1 MSDLLWVKMPSLWI
15 IDGAMAK
22 NFSVE
27 KYISTD
33 IASLK
38 IYMYLCLFAQ
48 PIKHSKIIKVPDS
61 QSTDGEDKI
70 QKIEEVVLTSECTY
84 DQISEGCGLSRL
96 LVSRGLKKLISTGL
110 ILNSGGTR
118 KKRYQIKGEVNRN
131 WCKLPKRNVV
141 GLDKKIAPFRALK
154 NRYKHEL
161 EALKLF
167 LYLISIRPNSE
178 KYTDVSKEKII
189 TATNIDLYDIDS
201 AVKLLLGIGMLE
213 EVKNRGY
220 TKGFNFTNGEK
231 YKLARYFV
239 ISSDILALP
248 RYKIQSGSG

>member
-1 MSDLLWVKMPSLWI
+1 VSDLLWVKMPSKWI
-15 IDGAMAK
+15 SDGSMAK

-27 KYISTD
+27 KNISTD

-48 PIKHSKIIKVPDS
+48 PIKHSKITKVPGYLS
-61 QSTDGEDKI
+61 PDGEDKV

-84 DQISEGCGLSRL
+84 DQISDGCGLSRL

-118 KKRYQIKGEVNRN
+118 KKIYQIKGEVNRN
-131 WCKLPKRNVV
+131 WCKLPKRKLVA
-141 GLDKKIAPFRALK
+141 LDRKIGPFRALK
-154 NRYKHEL
+154 NRYQHEL

-189 TATNIDLYDIDS
+189 VATSIDLYDIDS

-213 EVKNRGY
+213 NVKSRGY
-220 TKGFNFTNGEK
+220 TKGFDSSHAEK

-239 ISSDILALP
+239 ISSGMLALP
-248 RYKIQSGSG
+248 RYKV